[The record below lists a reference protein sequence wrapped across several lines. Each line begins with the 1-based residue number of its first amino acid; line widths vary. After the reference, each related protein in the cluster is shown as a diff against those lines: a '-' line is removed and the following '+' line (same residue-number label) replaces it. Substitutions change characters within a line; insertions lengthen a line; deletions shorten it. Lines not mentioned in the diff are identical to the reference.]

1 MIDRVRFCM
10 SLSPSFGEAIAKHMA
25 CAAPR
30 FFGFS
35 PDSEGVLGVLSFL
48 RLSGGTWE
56 EPQAADQPPEK
67 KQYESPQHDK
77 GRIHFDP
84 YILDILL

>member
-1 MIDRVRFCM
+1 
-10 SLSPSFGEAIAKHMA
+10 MA

-48 RLSGGTWE
+48 RLSGGCWE
-56 EPQAADQPPEK
+56 EPQAEDQPPEK

-84 YILDILL
+84 YILDIVLGIRMVEAILNP